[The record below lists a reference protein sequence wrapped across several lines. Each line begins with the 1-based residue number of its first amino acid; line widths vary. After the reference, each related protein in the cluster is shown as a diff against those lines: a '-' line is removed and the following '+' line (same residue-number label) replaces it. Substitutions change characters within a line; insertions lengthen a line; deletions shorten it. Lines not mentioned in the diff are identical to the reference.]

1 MPGRLR
7 THVRGSEGQMRTT
20 KKTIDKKKAVVCNKR
35 PLLINGGNSKMTDKN
50 NAAFYYSVNMLRT
63 LLALRLITEEEYKR
77 ILKISVDYYGVE
89 NIRFCL

>member
-1 MPGRLR
+1 
-7 THVRGSEGQMRTT
+7 
-20 KKTIDKKKAVVCNKR
+20 
-35 PLLINGGNSKMTDKN
+35 MTDQN